1 MPASGL
7 AYNPHMIRGRES
19 LEALEEQTLA
29 SFAARSSLSRGRV
42 HAEPPPK
49 LRTAHQRDRDR
60 VLHSEAFRRLQHK
73 TQVFVAH
80 EGDHYRTRLTHTL
93 EVSQISR
100 SLAAF
105 LGANVDLANC
115 IALMHDLGHPPYGH
129 QGEVELNLLATQY
142 GVPGGF
148 DHNLHALRVVD
159 HLERRYAFPG
169 LNLTWEAREGIA
181 KHTMT
186 FDDPETP
193 EEFRETPQAGVEA
206 QIASLADTL
215 AYVSH
220 DLEDAL
226 FTGFFTI
233 GELLELGLDPINALI
248 RDEGLEGLTPRRFV
262 RHGSLTRRVIGML
275 VAAVL
280 DETQSRLLAIG
291 SAPSAA
297 QVRAEA
303 EPVVALPEDHEE
315 LVAVLIGFLLDRVYR
330 HPSVEIM
337 CDKGRR
343 CLRQLFE
350 HFVAHPG
357 QLPRLT
363 QERLRAE
370 GDESDPQHVARC
382 VVDFMAGMTD
392 RHAVLLYEQVFTPG
406 SPLLP
411 HID

>member
-1 MPASGL
+1 MPALGL
-7 AYNPHMIRGRES
+7 AYNPRMIRGRES
-19 LEALEEQTLA
+19 LEALEEQNLA
-29 SFAARSSLSRGRV
+29 SFAARSSQSRGRV
-42 HAEPPPK
+42 HEEPPPK

-60 VLHSEAFRRLQHK
+60 VIHSEAFRRLQHK

-129 QGEVELNLLATQY
+129 PGEVELNLLATEH
-142 GVPGGF
+142 GVAGGF

-159 HLERRYAFPG
+159 LLERRCAFPG

-181 KHTMT
+181 KHILT

-193 EEFRETPQAGVEA
+193 EEFRDTPQAGVEA
-206 QIASLADTL
+206 QIASLGDTL

-220 DLEDAL
+220 GLEDAL

-233 GELLELGLDPINALI
+233 GEVMELGLDPLNALI
-248 RDEGLEGLTPRRFV
+248 REEGLDGKTPRRFV
-262 RHGSLTRRVIGML
+262 RHGSLTGGVIRLL
-275 VAAVL
+275 VAAAL
-280 DETQSRLLAIG
+280 DETQRRLEAIG
-291 SAPSAA
+291 SAPTAA
-297 QVRAEA
+297 EVRAQP
-303 EPVVALPEDHEE
+303 EPVVALPEDEEE

-330 HPSVEIM
+330 HPSVEMM

-370 GDESDPQHVARC
+370 GDESDQQHVARI
-382 VVDFMAGMTD
+382 VLDFIAGITD
-392 RHAVLLYEQVFTPG
+392 RHAVLLYQQVFTPG
-406 SPLLP
+406 SPLHP

>member
-1 MPASGL
+1 
-7 AYNPHMIRGRES
+7 MIRNR
-19 LEALEEQTLA
+19 EALESQEENTLA
-29 SFAARSSLSRGRV
+29 SFATRSSESRGRV

-73 TQVFVAH
+73 TQVFVAY

-115 IALMHDLGHPPYGH
+115 IALMHDLGHPPFGH
-129 QGEVELNLLATQY
+129 QGEVELNLLATEH
-142 GVPGGF
+142 GLKGGF
-148 DHNLHALRVVD
+148 DHNLHGLRVVD
-159 HLERRYAFPG
+159 FLERRYSFPG
-169 LNLTWEAREGIA
+169 LNLSWEAREGIA
-181 KHTMT
+181 KHPTT

-193 EEFRETPQAGVEA
+193 LEFRETPQPGVEA
-206 QIASLADTL
+206 QIASLGDTL

-233 GELLELGLDPINALI
+233 GEVMALGLDPINKLI
-248 RDEGLEGLTPRRFV
+248 RDEGLENLAPRRFV
-262 RHGSLTRRVIGML
+262 RHGSLTRRLIGFL

-280 DETQSRLLAIG
+280 DETERRLLAIG
-291 SAPSAA
+291 PAPTPGE
-297 QVRAEA
+297 VRAQP
-303 EPVVALPEDHEE
+303 EPVVSLPEDEEE
-315 LVAVLIGFLLDRVYR
+315 LVAVLIGFLLERVYR

-343 CLRQLFE
+343 LLRHLFE
-350 HFVAHPG
+350 HYASHPG
-357 QLPRLT
+357 HLPRQT

-370 GDESDPQHVARC
+370 GDESDPLHVARSIL
-382 VVDFMAGMTD
+382 DFLAGITD
-392 RHAVLLYEQVFTPG
+392 RHAVLLYDQVFSPS
-406 SPLLP
+406 SPLVP
-411 HID
+411 QID

>member
-1 MPASGL
+1 MRARGL
-7 AYNPHMIRGRES
+7 TYNPPMIRGRES

-29 SFAARSSLSRGRV
+29 SFAARSSKSRGRV
-42 HAEPPPK
+42 HQEPPPK

-60 VLHSEAFRRLQHK
+60 VIHSEAFRRLQHK

-129 QGEVELNLLATQY
+129 QGEVELNLLATEH
-142 GVPGGF
+142 GVSGGF
-148 DHNLHALRVVD
+148 DHNLHALRVID
-159 HLERRYAFPG
+159 HLERRYRFPG

-181 KHTMT
+181 KHLTT

-193 EEFRETPQAGVEA
+193 EEFRATPQAGVEA

-226 FTGFFTI
+226 FTGFFTL
-233 GELLELGLDPINALI
+233 GEVMDLGLDPLNALI

-262 RHGSLTRRVIGML
+262 RHGSLTGRVIGML
-275 VAAVL
+275 IASVL
-280 DETQSRLLAIG
+280 DETQRRLEAIG
-291 SAPSAA
+291 PAPSAA
-297 QVRAEA
+297 DVRAEA
-303 EPVVALPEDHEE
+303 EPVVALPEDEEE
-315 LVAVLIGFLLDRVYR
+315 LVAVLIGFLMDRVYR

-350 HFVAHPG
+350 HFLTHPG

-363 QERLRAE
+363 QERMREE
-370 GDESDPQHVARC
+370 GDESDPEHLARS
-382 VVDFMAGMTD
+382 VLDFMAGMTD